1 MKGRTCR
8 LGSRSPAAQTQNE
21 LRFYLNGSFSVWTSA
36 CLQVLLTP
44 PILETSVRPRVN
56 CHDYSSISKWI
67 TIKHLTYT
75 RARRLTEL
83 PCVLLLTSHPSC
95 RGQILP
101 ARLLGL
107 LWSLRCRGRRRG
119 PWSRP
124 DQTPLCGPRLLR
136 NLLQETNEVSGNAW
150 LTKLKRCSAVHI
162 QQSKP
167 LQSRRFLHERTVFVM
182 I

>member
-1 MKGRTCR
+1 MTSVFPRVCVYNHLK
-8 LGSRSPAAQTQNE
+8 Q
-21 LRFYLNGSFSVWTSA
+21 FSC
-36 CLQVLLTP
+36 CLSCVQVSLTP
-44 PILETSVRPRVN
+44 PTLETSVRPGVN

-83 PCVLLLTSHPSC
+83 PCILLLTSHPSC

-124 DQTPLCGPRLLR
+124 DQTPLCGLRLLR
-136 NLLQETNEVSGNAW
+136 NLLPGNKWGEQECMTHQTEMF
-150 LTKLKRCSAVHI
+150 LCCTHI
-162 QQSKP
+162 GDYRKP
-167 LQSRRFLHERTVFVM
+167 E
-182 I
+182 